1 MKCRCKFSK
10 FGPVKFIGHLDC
22 MRFFQK
28 AIKAAEIPVKYSE
41 GFSPHQILSFA
52 FPLGVGMQSEAEYF
66 DLELVSLDGCEE
78 YVRNLNREMCEG
90 IEIHGFYLLPEK
102 VPNAMASVAAA
113 SYRITF
119 GRDDC
124 NSLLED
130 AVKRFR
136 EASEVISEKETKTGI
151 VKRNLKEAVY
161 SIDAKDGALIFT
173 ADASSS
179 GNVKPSTLVN
189 ALFGSAID
197 TVNAWDMEI
206 VRLEI
211 YQRNAVGELVSLIDG
226 LESVSK

>member
-1 MKCRCKFSK
+1 MKCRVKFSK

-66 DLELVSLDGCEE
+66 DLELVSLDGVKD
-78 YVRNLNREMCEG
+78 YNANLNREMCEG
-90 IEIHGFYLLPEK
+90 VETLGFYLLPDK
-102 VPNAMASVAAA
+102 APNAMASVAAA

-119 GRDDC
+119 RNDKA
-124 NSLLED
+124 NQYLKE
-130 AVKRFR
+130 AVEKFIS
-136 EASEVISEKETKTGI
+136 ASEVISEKETKTGI

-161 SIDAKDGALIFT
+161 EIAEQDGALIFT
-173 ADASSS
+173 ADASSA
-179 GNVKPSTLVN
+179 GNVKPATLVN
-189 ALFGSAID
+189 ALFAPYFEPMQL
-197 TVNAWDMEI
+197 WEMEI

-211 YQRNAVGELVSLIDG
+211 FQRNADGKLVTLIDG
-226 LESVSK
+226 LERIS